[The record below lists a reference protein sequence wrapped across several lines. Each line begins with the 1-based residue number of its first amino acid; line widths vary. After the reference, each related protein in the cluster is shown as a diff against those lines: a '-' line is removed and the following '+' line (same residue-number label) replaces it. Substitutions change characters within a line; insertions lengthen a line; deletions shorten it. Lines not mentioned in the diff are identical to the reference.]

1 MKSPK
6 ELVSQMTIEEKSALI
21 QGFHNWHT
29 NSVKRLSIP
38 AVFMTDG
45 PHGLRKVKRDN
56 GDYGMTNNEHSSAF
70 PTAATVSCSWN
81 PENSFK
87 IGKAIA
93 EECLAAD
100 VQMILGPGINIKR
113 SPLCGRNFEYYSEDP
128 EISGQFGAQFVKGLQ
143 SMGIGSTVKHFAVN
157 SNEDYRYYG
166 DSVVDE
172 RALREIYLRAF
183 EKVIKEA
190 NPWAVMSSYNKVNG
204 SFASSNKTLLTDILI
219 DEWKYDG
226 FVMTDWGAAS
236 DRVSDL
242 MAGCDLEMPGDVT
255 YNRAKV
261 IGASK
266 SGELPQKDL
275 DRACIRILEFVNKA
289 LSFKKTDGY
298 DGSAHA
304 ELSCQIAK
312 DSAVLLKNDGSLPLK
327 GSEKLLVVGELF
339 ENMRYQGSGSSLIN
353 PKTVITPK
361 DAFDKRKISYTYSK
375 GYRQFDHH
383 LDPILEKAA
392 LLAAKNADTLL
403 FFGGLTDFEESEG
416 FDRRDMKLARNQ
428 ISLLTKLL
436 ETGKK
441 VIFVFFGGSPVE
453 LGFFDKLN
461 AMVDMVLPGMYGGQA
476 TAAVLYGDTNPS
488 GKLTESWPMTIKDTS
503 CNDDYDKGEIAKYY
517 ESIYVG
523 YRYYDKAKTDMRFPF
538 GYGLSYTSF
547 LYKELAVKE
556 SGGTVTAK
564 LTVKNT
570 GKRDGAEIVE
580 LYVKNAP
587 SAVFKA
593 EKELRAF
600 KKVFLKAGEEKEI
613 SLCFP
618 LRDISYYNTNL
629 SKWVLENGTYEIAV
643 GTSSKKLSLF
653 APLAVTSGEKAPC
666 PYSEAICKSY
676 ANPPKTIPDCF
687 EELVGYPLPKAAK
700 KLPITMQTPLR
711 DFDATFMGK
720 IILKGVISRMYRDHL
735 KALRMPEGNERN
747 ARVKNTYFLVTMMPS
762 ATMHSLAMSSAG
774 SFTYTMA
781 SAAVLLA
788 NGHIAKGLSLL
799 MTKEKP
805 IPLPQT
811 LNSDFEAKEK

>member
-1 MKSPK
+1 MKSPE

-21 QGFHNWHT
+21 QGFRNWHT

-38 AVFMTDG
+38 SVFMTDG
-45 PHGLRKVKRDN
+45 PHGLRKVRRDD
-56 GDYGMTNNEHSSAF
+56 GDFGMTDNEHSSAF

-93 EECLAAD
+93 EESLCED

-128 EISGQFGAQFVKGLQ
+128 EVSGQFGAQFVKGLQ
-143 SMGIGSTVKHFAVN
+143 SMGVGSCVKHYAVN

-166 DSVVDE
+166 DSIVDE

-204 SFASSNKTLLTDILI
+204 SFASSNKKLLTDILR
-219 DEWKYDG
+219 DEWNYDG
-226 FVMTDWGAAS
+226 LVVTDWGAAS

-242 MAGCDLEMPGDVT
+242 KAGCDLEMPGDVT

-261 IGASK
+261 IAS
-266 SGELPQKDL
+266 SNDGELENSVIDK
-275 DRACIRILEFVNKA
+275 ACVRILEFVNRA
-289 LSFKKTDGY
+289 LVAKKTDGY
-298 DGSAHA
+298 DAKAHA
-304 ELSCQIAK
+304 ELSCEIAK

-327 GSEKLLVVGELF
+327 GNEKLLIIGELF

-353 PKTVITPK
+353 PETVVTPK
-361 DAFDKRKISYTYSK
+361 NAFDKRKVNYTYCK
-375 GYRQFDHH
+375 GYRQFDRH
-383 LDPILEKAA
+383 LDPILEKKA
-392 LLAAKNADTLL
+392 LDASKNADTVL

-428 ISLLTKLL
+428 TDLLTKLIA
-436 ETGKK
+436 TGKK

-453 LGFFDKLN
+453 LAFFDKLS
-461 AMVDMVLPGMYGGQA
+461 AMVDMVLPGMYGGEA
-476 TAAVLYGDTNPS
+476 TAAVLFGDTNPS
-488 GKLTESWPMTIKDTS
+488 GKLTESWPKSVEDTS
-503 CNDDYDKGEIAKYY
+503 CHDDYDKGEIAKYY

-547 LYKELAVKE
+547 LYKDLSVKQ
-556 SGGTVTAK
+556 SRGLVTATLK
-564 LTVKNT
+564 VKNT
-570 GKRDGAEIVE
+570 GVRDGSEIVE

-587 SAVFKA
+587 SEVFKA

-600 KKVFLKAGEEKEI
+600 KKVLLKAGEEKEV
-613 SLCFP
+613 
-618 LRDISYYNTNL
+618 NL
-629 SKWVLENGTYEIAV
+629 SFSINDLSYFNVSLNKWVLENGTYEIAV
-643 GTSSKKLSLF
+643 GASSKKLLLF
-653 APLAVTSGEKAPC
+653 APLAVTTGEKAPC
-666 PYSEAICKSY
+666 PYSQAITKSY
-676 ANPPKTIPDCF
+676 DKPPKTIPDCF
-687 EELVGYPLPKAAK
+687 EELIGRPLPKPAK
-700 KLPITMQTPLR
+700 NLPITMQTPLR

-720 IILKGVISRMYRDHL
+720 VILKGVISHMYRDYQ

-747 ARVKNTYFLVTMMPS
+747 AKVKNSYFLVTMMPS
-762 ATMHSLAMSSAG
+762 STMHSLVMSSAG
-774 SFTYTMA
+774 AFTYTMA
-781 SAAVLLA
+781 RAALLLA
-788 NGHIAKGLSLL
+788 NGHVAKGLSLL
-799 MTKEKP
+799 MTKEKK
-805 IPLPQT
+805 IELP
-811 LNSDFEAKEK
+811 EKYNP

>member
-6 ELVSQMTIEEKSALI
+6 ELVSLMTIQEKSALI

-45 PHGLRKVKRDN
+45 PHGLRKVERGND
-56 GDYGMTNNEHSSAF
+56 DFGMTHNEHSSAF
-70 PTAATVSCSWN
+70 PTAAAVSCSWN

-87 IGKAIA
+87 IGEAIA
-93 EECLAAD
+93 EECFAED

-128 EISGQFGAQFVKGLQ
+128 EISAQFGAQFVKGLQ
-143 SMGIGSTVKHFAVN
+143 SMGIGSCVKHYAVN

-204 SFASSNKTLLTDILI
+204 SFASSSEKLLTDILR

-236 DRVSDL
+236 DRISDL
-242 MAGCDLEMPGDVT
+242 KAGCDLEMPGDVT

-261 IGASK
+261 IEASK
-266 SGELPQKDL
+266 SGELPNDVL
-275 DRACIRILEFVNKA
+275 DRACVRILEFINKTNA
-289 LSFKKTDGY
+289 AKKTDGY
-298 DGSAHA
+298 DKQSHA
-304 ELSCQIAK
+304 ELSCEIAK

-327 GSEKLLVVGELF
+327 GTEKLLIIGELF

-353 PKTVITPK
+353 PETVITPK
-361 DAFDKRKISYTYSK
+361 DAFDKRKAAYTYCK
-375 GYRQFDHH
+375 GYRQFDHK
-383 LDPILEKAA
+383 LDQSLEKEA
-392 LLAAKNADTLL
+392 LEASKNADTVL

-416 FDRRDMKLARNQ
+416 FDRRDMSLARNQ
-428 ISLLTKLL
+428 TDLLTKLF

-453 LGFFDKLN
+453 LSFFDKLS
-461 AMVDMVLPGMYGGQA
+461 AMVDMVLPGMYGGEA
-476 TAAVLYGDTNPS
+476 TAAILFGDTNPS
-488 GKLTESWPMTIKDTS
+488 GKLTESWPMRIQDTS
-503 CNDDYDKGEIAKYY
+503 CHDDYDKGEIAKYY

-547 LYKELAVKE
+547 LYSGLCVKE
-556 SGGTVTAK
+556 SDGTVTAS
-564 LTVKNT
+564 LRIKNS
-570 GKRDGAEIVE
+570 GERDGAEIVE

-587 SAVFKA
+587 SVVFKA
-593 EKELRAF
+593 DKELRAF
-600 KKVFLKAGEEKEI
+600 KKVFLKAGEEKEVA
-613 SLCFP
+613 LRFP
-618 LRDISYYNTNL
+618 LRDISYYNTKL
-629 SKWVLENGTYEIAV
+629 QKWVLENGTYEIAV
-643 GTSSKKLSLF
+643 GASSKKLLLF

-666 PYSEAICKSY
+666 PYSETICKSY
-676 ANPPKTIPDCF
+676 AKPPKTIPDCF
-687 EELVGYPLPKAAK
+687 EELVGFPLPKPAK
-700 KLPITMQTPLR
+700 NLPITMQTPLR
-711 DFDATFMGK
+711 DFDVTFMGK
-720 IILKGVISRMYRDHL
+720 IILKGVISHMYRDHL
-735 KALRMPEGNERN
+735 KALKMPEGNERN
-747 ARVKNTYFLVTMMPS
+747 ARIKNSYFLVTMMPS
-762 ATMHSLAMSSAG
+762 ATMHSLAMSSVG
-774 SFTYTMA
+774 VFTYTMA
-781 SAAVLLA
+781 RASVLLA
-788 NGHIAKGLSLL
+788 NGHIAKALSLL

-805 IPLPQT
+805 IPLP
-811 LNSDFEAKEK
+811 